1 MAKKAPSNPK
11 GSGRKSNIERMKIN
25 KENAEK
31 AVDFIFTELENII
44 SEFQHDSKFSELFVE
59 ALHKSNSVENPIT
72 EALKNIQASTNNT
85 VQENEK
91 GHEQSNNIAS
101 EPKIKTR
108 GILLL
113 AMGHPNY
120 GEMAANLGMSIKA
133 GSPNMPIVLVTHGRA
148 LAHIPMYL
156 SMFSDII
163 TVPDE
168 MIMKN
173 GKVTYFKAKTHIYD
187 LSPFDETIFL
197 DVDTLWFQRSPIDQM
212 FDELKDVDFTIET
225 RGIMKGK
232 WFWGDIDEVKA
243 KLNITNRVPD
253 VHSEFIY
260 FKKTKKNKIFFDK
273 VKELYDNPPTK
284 PTEFAGDIPD
294 EYAFTIAI
302 ALLEHYPHKE
312 FFLPLFW
319 QNAERFRTLTNV
331 IENFKGL
338 SVGGV
343 KNPKA
348 GIEYYEK
355 VARSAAQRVGGYG
368 HHFFRLRKKKSY
380 LPERQKI

>member
-1 MAKKAPSNPK
+1 MAKKASTNKSSNPK
-11 GSGRKSNIERMKIN
+11 GSGRKSNYDRMLIK
-25 KENAEK
+25 KENAEQ
-31 AVDFIFTELENII
+31 AVDFVFTVLENVLEEFHHDLNFPETFGQDLSIEAISKTEKTEKII
-44 SEFQHDSKFSELFVE
+44 PPEPDPI
-59 ALHKSNSVENPIT
+59 NNPIGT
-72 EALKNIQASTNNT
+72 
-85 VQENEK
+85 
-91 GHEQSNNIAS
+91 
-101 EPKIKTR
+101 PKPKTR

-156 SMFSDII
+156 SMFTDII

-197 DVDTLWFQRSPIDQM
+197 DVDTLWFQRSPITQM
-212 FDELKDVDFTIET
+212 FEELKNVDFTIET
-225 RGIMKGK
+225 RGTMKCK
-232 WFWGDIDEVKA
+232 WFWGDMEEVKK

-260 FKKTKKNKIFFDK
+260 FKKTAKNKIFFDK

-284 PTEFAGDIPD
+284 PTDFAGDIPD

-302 ALLEHYPHKE
+302 ALLGHYPHQE
-312 FFLPLFW
+312 RFLPLFW
-319 QNAERFRTLTNV
+319 QNAEKPRMLSSV
-331 IENFKGL
+331 VENFKGL
-338 SVGGV
+338 SVGGTKFPDV
-343 KNPKA
+343 AKR
-348 GIEYYEK
+348 YYET
-355 VARSAAQRVGGYG
+355 VAKSAAQRVGGYG
-368 HHFFRLRKKKSY
+368 HHYFRLRKKKTY
-380 LPERQKI
+380 LPERQKL